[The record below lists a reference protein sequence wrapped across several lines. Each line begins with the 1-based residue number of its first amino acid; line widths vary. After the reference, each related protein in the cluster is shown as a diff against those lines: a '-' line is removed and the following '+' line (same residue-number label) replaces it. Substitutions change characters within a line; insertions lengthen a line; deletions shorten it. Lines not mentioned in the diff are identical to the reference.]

1 MADFATISIKDFS
14 VVLGP
19 NWMNFAKYGLVQC
32 LILLEQIGELT
43 FESKGMK
50 KASFESGVY
59 KKPLSRSPDTFF
71 GLTKFFEKFPPFSCS
86 LCNVISVDKNLE
98 KNTCI
103 LPNYIV

>member
-1 MADFATISIKDFS
+1 MADFATISIEDFS

-50 KASFESGVY
+50 RPVLKAGFY
-59 KKPLSRSPDTFF
+59 KKRYQLSSESFF
-71 GLTKFFEKFPPFSCS
+71 GLSK
-86 LCNVISVDKNLE
+86 V
-98 KNTCI
+98 
-103 LPNYIV
+103 